1 MALKKTIDS
10 TSELRDQFIN
20 YNCDNYSYDAYQA
33 LYEYYDKLSDMELDV
48 IAICCDWNELDIDD
62 VIREYSIDVSDIS
75 DEDGDI
81 DDRKKLEYV
90 MEYLNDRT
98 YAIDTNGSILFQ
110 CF

>member
-1 MALKKTIDS
+1 MALKVTIDS
-10 TSELRDQFIN
+10 ASKLREQFRA
-20 YNCDNYSYDAYQA
+20 YNRDNYSYDAYQA
-33 LYEYYDKLSDMELDV
+33 LYEYYDQLEDAELDV
-48 IAICCDWNELDIDD
+48 IAICCDWNELDIDE
-62 VIREYSIDVSDIS
+62 VIREYSIDLSEIT

-81 DDRKKLEYV
+81 DDTEKLQLV